1 MNYKQAITTGK
12 LLTYLILLLTGE
24 IGDRGRKE
32 KLKITVKRKKTH
44 QALGTAYILSTK
56 IMEYDTVPTPKTVSY
71 SNSHLIAQC

>member
-1 MNYKQAITTGK
+1 MNYKQTITTGK

-32 KLKITVKRKKTH
+32 KLKITVKRKNMS
-44 QALGTAYILSTK
+44 STWNSISMK
-56 IMEYDTVPTPKTVSY
+56 IMEYDTVPTPKILSY

>member
-32 KLKITVKRKKTH
+32 KLKITVKRGEKKKR
-44 QALGTAYILSTK
+44 QALGTAYMLFMK
-56 IMEYDTVPTPKTVSY
+56 MMEYDTDPTPKILS
-71 SNSHLIAQC
+71 IAMATHI

>member
-32 KLKITVKRKKTH
+32 KLKITVKRKKKMSST
-44 QALGTAYILSTK
+44 LSMKT
-56 IMEYDTVPTPKTVSY
+56 MEYDTVPTPKILSIATA
-71 SNSHLIAQC
+71 SHT

>member
-1 MNYKQAITTGK
+1 MNYKQTITTGK

-32 KLKITVKRKKTH
+32 KLKITVKRKNMS
-44 QALGTAYILSTK
+44 STWNCISMK
-56 IMEYDTVPTPKTVSY
+56 IMEYDTVPTPKILSY